1 MPAARWKPLGLAMVD
16 EIDEIT
22 ASSMKIDGNEGIGA
36 VVVLYWAHNLM
47 EAGIDGIQLSV
58 ISVRLRRCV

>member
-16 EIDEIT
+16 E
-22 ASSMKIDGNEGIGA
+22 IDGNEGIGA